1 MTVAQ
6 QQRKWTVEE
15 FFAWNEHQ
23 EEKYELVDGVPMLKR
38 APMPMMLPGATAP
51 VMMTGASRR
60 HNLASGNLFR
70 LVANQLRG
78 GPCTA
83 FANDAAVKTGPA
95 QIRFPDLVVDCG
107 TTIDDGFIFENAK
120 LVAEVLSPSTRIFDL
135 AGKITEYWQIGTIIH
150 VLIVDP
156 EKLRVQL
163 HTRHPEEAPTVRIF
177 SNSDDIVKIP
187 EIGVTLTLAD
197 IFEGL
202 APVADQ

>member
-1 MTVAQ
+1 MTIAQ
-6 QQRKWTVEE
+6 KQRKWTVEE

-23 EEKYELVDGVPMLKR
+23 EEKYELIDGIPMLKR
-38 APMPMMLPGATAP
+38 HPVPVLLSGATVP

-60 HNLASGNLFR
+60 HNMASGNLFR
-70 LVANQLRG
+70 LVGNQLRNS
-78 GPCTA
+78 PCKA

-107 TTIDDGFIFENAK
+107 TTIDDGFIFEHPR
-120 LVAEVLSPSTRIFDL
+120 LVAEVLSPSTRMFDL
-135 AGKITEYWQIGTIIH
+135 AGKITEYWQIASIAH

-163 HTRHPEEAPTVRIF
+163 HTRHPGETPTVRIF
-177 SNSDDIVKIP
+177 SSSDDMFEIP

-197 IFEGL
+197 IFDGL
-202 APVADQ
+202 APVSDQ